1 MLQLLSVI
9 LISDDNSFLLEVA
22 IVENVQF
29 AVQEIAEEAKRRQ
42 DGGNKGVMVDFDL
55 ANYHPYAEIMQY
67 LMNLEGKKE

>member
-1 MLQLLSVI
+1 M
-9 LISDDNSFLLEVA
+9 
-22 IVENVQF
+22 ENVQF